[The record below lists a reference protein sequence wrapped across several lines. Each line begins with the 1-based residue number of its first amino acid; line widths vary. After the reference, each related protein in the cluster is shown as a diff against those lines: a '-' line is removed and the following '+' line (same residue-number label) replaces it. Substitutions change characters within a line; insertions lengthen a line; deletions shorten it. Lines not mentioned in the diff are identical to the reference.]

1 MSSASSDRVSDY
13 INKIEKEMESCNQ
26 SLEKLLDSRS
36 QIDSLC
42 NSVSLYLRNVIQ
54 GITTVEKLEDQAT
67 ILIKSFTELLSFT
80 EKYPQ
85 EINNSFRELQMRLQV
100 NQSNIEGLNV
110 LHAEIKNIEEEQQ
123 KILDQLE
130 LGNSK
135 SKKTKKP
142 RRKPGQRPESL
153 KSERISLPN
162 IEEED
167 GEIALEDI

>member
-1 MSSASSDRVSDY
+1 MSSASSDKISDY
-13 INKIEKEMESCNQ
+13 INKIEEDIQSCSQDIN
-26 SLEKLLDSRS
+26 KLLDSRA

-42 NSVSLYLRNVIQ
+42 TSVSSYLRNVIN
-54 GITTVEKLEDQAT
+54 GITTIEKLEDQAT
-67 ILIKSFTELLSFT
+67 VLIKSFSELLSFT

-85 EINNSFRELQMRLQV
+85 EIKNSFNTLQLRVQIY
-100 NQSNIEGLNV
+100 QSSIEDLND
-110 LHAEIKNIEEEQQ
+110 LRKEIKEIEKEQR
-123 KILDQLE
+123 KIMDQLE

-135 SKKTKKP
+135 VKKTKKT

-153 KSERISLPN
+153 KTERISLLN